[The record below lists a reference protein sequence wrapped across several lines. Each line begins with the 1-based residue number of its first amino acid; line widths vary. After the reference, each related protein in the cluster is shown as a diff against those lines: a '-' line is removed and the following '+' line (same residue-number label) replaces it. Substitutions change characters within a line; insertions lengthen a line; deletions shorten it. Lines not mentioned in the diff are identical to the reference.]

1 MEVLLYFALP
11 MGLVVSCIATIVLL
25 LAWIGKSIKRKE
37 VKKVKRRCLVS
48 LACSFVLFAAIGLTA
63 PDTSN
68 ADEIVEQHPEEAVE
82 PVDEPAEEPAL
93 ALEFLDGFTEYGYS
107 AEQIEEM
114 RTLLVNVGITEITE
128 LEIQPVVY
136 GMQNVKGIAFKDTS
150 FGGGMKEVRVM
161 FTIENGRIIIVNI
174 YCPSFMHENQTP
186 YLNGLEDRRAYLYYD
201 TEGGYLK
208 KIDWENRVVIDY

>member
-1 MEVLLYFALP
+1 MEVLLYFVLP
-11 MGLVVSCIATIVLL
+11 MGLVVSCIATILLL
-25 LAWIGKSIKRKE
+25 LAWIGKSIKRKD

-48 LACSFVLFAAIGLTA
+48 LACSFVLFAAIGLTV

-68 ADEIVEQHPEEAVE
+68 DDEITEPHPEEAVE

-107 AEQIEEM
+107 VEQIEEM

-150 FGGGMKEVRVM
+150 FGGGMKEVRVT
-161 FTIENGRIIIVNI
+161 FTIENGKIIIVHI

-186 YLNGLEDRRAYLYYD
+186 YLDGLEDRRAYLYYD